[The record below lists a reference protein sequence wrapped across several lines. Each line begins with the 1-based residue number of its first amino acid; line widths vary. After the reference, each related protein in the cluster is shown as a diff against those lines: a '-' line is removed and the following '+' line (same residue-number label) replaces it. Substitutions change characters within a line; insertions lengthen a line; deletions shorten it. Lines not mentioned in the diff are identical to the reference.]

1 MKELKRR
8 QFLSF
13 FTDFFEKYKK
23 GSPKFDSSGIRFQ
36 DKEQARLLDK
46 YFKKYYMENN
56 RLPTTR
62 EISVNKIRAAR
73 KAAAKIEKVERQ
85 VDSVANENK
94 FALLGKSEGVQNAFT
109 TSEVH
114 NELADVLE
122 QRQNKSMKKPKAL
135 VHGMGLKT
143 QN

>member
-1 MKELKRR
+1 M
-8 QFLSF
+8 
-13 FTDFFEKYKK
+13 
-23 GSPKFDSSGIRFQ
+23 
-36 DKEQARLLDK
+36 LDK

-94 FALLGKSEGVQNAFT
+94 FALLGKSEGV
-109 TSEVH
+109 
-114 NELADVLE
+114 
-122 QRQNKSMKKPKAL
+122 
-135 VHGMGLKT
+135 
-143 QN
+143 